1 MAALTSVVLQQD
13 NGRADGGGGG
23 GGIRR
28 APGRCDMVLDSSR
41 DRSLVLVHT
50 VCRGDL
56 RTTPLQRSENP
67 SIQSQ
72 LKKTKTNLKSN
83 SAVRQH
89 ALA

>member
-23 GGIRR
+23 GIRR
-28 APGRCDMVLDSSR
+28 APGCCDMVLDSSR

-56 RTTPLQRSENP
+56 RTTMLQRSENP

-72 LKKTKTNLKSN
+72 LKKNKKNLKSN

>member
-13 NGRADGGGGG
+13 NGRADGGGG

-72 LKKTKTNLKSN
+72 LKKLKKNLKSN

>member
-13 NGRADGGGGG
+13 NGRADGGGG

-72 LKKTKTNLKSN
+72 LKKNKKNLKSN